1 MKEKLSGLSNMAE
14 LVGYEDDTKS
24 YKSNAQSVG
33 STRSI
38 GFMDLGFGNKKVK
51 KKDTTDW

>member
-14 LVGYEDDTKS
+14 LVGFEDDTKS

-51 KKDTTDW
+51 KKDTTEW